1 MTKAAVDISGRPF
14 LVWNVNFSAPK
25 IGTFDTELVREFFQ
39 ALAQNAGITLHILNH
54 YGANNHHI
62 AETCFKAVARVLR
75 AATEIDPGRQAAFPR
90 QRVCWPDRQSC
101 QEAHDKLSR
110 SGSPNGP
117 DRDHKT
123 TRFIADRFV
132 WLALIAPRLW
142 LAVNRLWLA
151 AIVVFAVL
159 VLAGWASMLPGFEP
173 VGILCSVAIALIT
186 ALEGRDFLVRHL
198 IGKGWKMTSVI
209 SAPDLSSAEEIY
221 FSDLSE
227 NTEPSGQLSQPVWT
241 PSPQKSGDKT
251 SSTIPPDRFFSTNGR
266 R

>member
-1 MTKAAVDISGRPF
+1 MTSY
-14 LVWNVNFSAPK
+14 LV
-25 IGTFDTELVREFFQ
+25 L
-39 ALAQNAGITLHILNH
+39 
-54 YGANNHHI
+54 
-62 AETCFKAVARVLR
+62 
-75 AATEIDPGRQAAFPR
+75 
-90 QRVCWPDRQSC
+90 
-101 QEAHDKLSR
+101 EA
-110 SGSPNGP
+110 PNGP

-132 WLALIAPRLW
+132 WLALIAPWLW

-159 VLAGWASMLPGFEP
+159 VLAGWASMLPGSEP
-173 VGILCSVAIALIT
+173 VGILCSVTIALIT

-198 IGKGWKMTSVI
+198 IGKGWRMTSVI

-241 PSPQKSGDKT
+241 PSPQKSGDKNFVNDP
-251 SSTIPPDRFFSTNGR
+251 SGSFLFDLNGR